1 MARFLT
7 QAWIDALNE
16 AAAGHAMPPLSL
28 TLRHLIG
35 EVIYVVRVEDGG
47 VRASLEDA
55 PADVTFVEDYETA
68 AAIARGELAP
78 QQAVMSGRLKVTG
91 DVSVLLR
98 HADALRAVEDAFAA
112 ARASTTY

>member
-7 QAWIDALNE
+7 EAWIDALNE

-28 TLRHLIG
+28 TLRHVIG
-35 EVIYVVRVEDGG
+35 EVIYVVRVEGG
-47 VRASLEDA
+47 AVRASLGDA
-55 PADVTFVEDYETA
+55 PADVTFIEDYETA

-91 DVSVLLR
+91 DVSALVR
-98 HADALRAVEDAFAA
+98 HAGALRAVEDAFAS
-112 ARASTTY
+112 ARAGTSY